1 MYIYILS
8 ESFCDSGMCRPWLA
22 SVTVGVDLLV
32 NWEILKDPFF
42 KDFPPASVRNQ
53 KTYDMSEDQ
62 VSRGTSRPSAEGP
75 AQSVA

>member
-1 MYIYILS
+1 M
-8 ESFCDSGMCRPWLA
+8 
-22 SVTVGVDLLV
+22 VGVDLLV

-42 KDFPPASVRNQ
+42 KDFPLPLLET
-53 KTYDMSEDQ
+53 KTYETTEDQ